1 MKKLL
6 LLFTILLS
14 SYAFAA
20 DPASAQGSGEA
31 SRPNILWIS
40 AEDHGPH
47 LGSYGDDY
55 ATTPHLD
62 AFAKRAYRYT
72 KAISNVPVCAPART
86 TIISGMYPPS
96 TGSHHMRSRVPAP
109 DWLKFYP
116 VYLQE
121 AGYYTSNNSKED
133 YNLTTDNKGW
143 DDSSNTAHW
152 ENSPEGTPFFSIFNY
167 TRTHESQIRN
177 DNANP
182 HHNPAKAP
190 LPPYHPD
197 RIEVRKDWA
206 QYYDRL
212 SEADAYFAMR
222 MKELEEAGLA
232 DDTIVW
238 YWADHGSG
246 MPRSKRYAGWSGLH
260 VPLIVHFPEKWKHLA
275 PKGYKEGGDTDRLV
289 GFIDFPATLLSLAG
303 VTIPDYYHG
312 HAFAGD
318 QQSKDP
324 KYSYGFRGRMDERP
338 DSSRTII
345 DGRYIYIRNH
355 YTHIPHGQYVLYQQ
369 RTPTTAVWNQMFKD
383 GELDEVQSRFWKP
396 HPREELYDLEKDYH
410 SLNNLAESKKH
421 QNIKRK
427 LSKALD
433 EHMIRTADLGFIP
446 EPFIQSEAKAG
457 KGISPVASG
466 RAMLKN
472 APDFGVS
479 VLKEIDLSKDFAAK
493 LKHPYSPV
501 RYWALMQLLGSNDNS
516 VYANHEHLVL
526 EALTDSEPIVAVAA
540 AECLGSLTTGEA
552 HKESAVN
559 TLLEYAA
566 FPGNELFLTV
576 HALNALEHLKDRGIE
591 LPDEAR
597 NLTQKHEDIPKFF
610 DYYRPQIIERL

>member
-1 MKKLL
+1 MHTRIAFLFVLL
-6 LLFTILLS
+6 LAGFIPT
-14 SYAFAA
+14 FGA
-20 DPASAQGSGEA
+20 D
-31 SRPNILWIS
+31 RPNILWIS
-40 AEDHGPH
+40 TEDHGPH
-47 LGSYGDDY
+47 LGSYGDEY
-55 ATTPHLD
+55 ATTPNLD
-62 AFAKRAYRYT
+62 AFAKRAFRYT
-72 KAISNVPVCAPART
+72 KASSNVPVCAPART

-109 DWLKFYP
+109 EWLKFYP
-116 VYLQE
+116 NYLQE

-152 ENSPEGTPFFSIFNY
+152 KNRPDGKPFFSIFNY
-167 TRTHESQIRN
+167 TKTHESQIRN
-177 DNANP
+177 DNENP
-182 HHNPAKAP
+182 HHDPAKVP

-197 RIEVRKDWA
+197 TIEVRKDWA

-212 SEADAYFAMR
+212 TEADNFFAAR
-222 MKELEEAGLA
+222 MKELEEAGVA

-260 VPLIVHFPEKWKHLA
+260 VPLIVHFPDKWKHLA
-275 PKGYKEGGDTDRLV
+275 PKGYAEGKTTDRLV

-312 HAFAGD
+312 HAFGGE
-318 QQSKDP
+318 QQTEDP
-324 KYSYGFRGRMDERP
+324 DYSFGFRGRMDERP
-338 DSSRTII
+338 DSSRTIT

-383 GELDEVQSRFWKP
+383 GQLNEVQSQFWQP
-396 HPREELYDLEKDYH
+396 HPRDELFDLDNDYH
-410 SLNNLAESKKH
+410 SIHNLANSKDH
-421 QNIKRK
+421 QAIKRK

-433 EHMIRTADLGFIP
+433 QHLTRTADLGFIP
-446 EPFIQSEAKAG
+446 EALIQKEAIAG
-457 KGISPVASG
+457 EGISPVASG

-472 APDFGVS
+472 APGFGVS
-479 VLKEIDLSKDFAAK
+479 VLKEIDLGKDFAAK
-493 LKHPYSPV
+493 LKHSYSPV
-501 RYWALMQLLGSNDNS
+501 RYWAIMQMLGSKNTA
-516 VYANHEHLVL
+516 VYAEHEHLIV
-526 EALTDSEPIVAVAA
+526 EALRDPEPIVAVAA
-540 AECLGSLTTGEA
+540 AECLGSMTTRKTHKERALTT
-552 HKESAVN
+552 
-559 TLLEYAA
+559 LLQYAA

-576 HALNALEHLKDRGIE
+576 HALNALEHLKDQGVK

-597 NLTQKHEDIPKFF
+597 NLTQKHEDIPAVF
-610 DYYRPQIIERL
+610 DYYRPQLIERF

>member
-1 MKKLL
+1 MKN
-6 LLFTILLS
+6 LFFFLS
-14 SYAFAA
+14 FLVGSAAVAA
-20 DPASAQGSGEA
+20 DK
-31 SRPNILWIS
+31 PNILWIS
-40 AEDHGPH
+40 TEDHGPH
-47 LGSYGDDY
+47 LGCYGDEY
-55 ATTPHLD
+55 ATTPNLD
-62 AFAKRAYRYT
+62 AFAKRAFRYN
-72 KAISNVPVCAPART
+72 KASSNVPVCAPART

-121 AGYYTSNNSKED
+121 AGYYTSNNLKED

-143 DDSSNTAHW
+143 DDSSNKAHW
-152 ENSPEGTPFFSIFNY
+152 RNRLAGKPFFSIFNF

-177 DNANP
+177 DNDNP
-182 HHNPAKAP
+182 HHDPAKAP

-212 SEADAYFAMR
+212 TEADNYFAMR
-222 MKELEEAGLA
+222 MKELEDAGLA

-260 VPLIVHFPEKWKHLA
+260 VPLIVHFPDKWKHLA
-275 PKGYKEGGDTDRLV
+275 PKGYKSGGNTDRLV

-318 QQSKDP
+318 QQTQDP
-324 KYSYGFRGRMDERP
+324 DYSYGFRGRMDERP
-338 DSSRTII
+338 DSSRTIT

-383 GELDEVQSRFWKP
+383 GELNEVQSLFWQP

-410 SLNNLAESKKH
+410 SINNLAASKSH
-421 QNIKRK
+421 QAIKRK
-427 LSKALD
+427 LSKVLD
-433 EHMIRTADLGFIP
+433 EHLTRTADLGFIP
-446 EPFIQSEAKAG
+446 EPLIQREAKG
-457 KGISPVASG
+457 GEGISPVSSG
-466 RAMLKN
+466 RTMLKN
-472 APDFGVS
+472 APNFGVS
-479 VLKEIDLSKDFAAK
+479 VLKEIDLEKDLSKK
-493 LKHPYSPV
+493 LKHPYSPI
-501 RYWALMQLLGSNDNS
+501 RYWAIMQLLGSNKTT
-516 VYANHEHLVL
+516 VYAYNENLIVN
-526 EALTDSEPIVAVAA
+526 ALDDPEPIVAVAA
-540 AECLGSLTTGEA
+540 AECLGSLTSRKA
-552 HKESAVN
+552 YKELAVD
-559 TLLEYAA
+559 TLLTFAA

-576 HALNALEHLKDRGIE
+576 HALNGLEHLKDQGIN
-591 LPDEAR
+591 LPAEAQ
-597 NLTQKHEDIPKFF
+597 NLTQKHEDIPRIF
-610 DYYRPQIIERL
+610 DYYRPQLIERL

>member
-1 MKKLL
+1 MHTRIALLFVLL
-6 LLFTILLS
+6 LAGCIPTFG
-14 SYAFAA
+14 A
-20 DPASAQGSGEA
+20 D
-31 SRPNILWIS
+31 RPNILWIS
-40 AEDHGPH
+40 TEDHGPH
-47 LGSYGDDY
+47 LGSYGDEY
-55 ATTPHLD
+55 ATTPNLD
-62 AFAKRAYRYT
+62 AFAKRAFRYT
-72 KAISNVPVCAPART
+72 KASSNVPVCAPART

-109 DWLKFYP
+109 DWLTFYP

-133 YNLTTDNKGW
+133 YNLTTDDKGW
-143 DDSSNTAHW
+143 DESSPKAHW
-152 ENSPEGTPFFSIFNY
+152 GNAPKGKPFFSIFNY
-167 TRTHESQIRN
+167 TKTHESQIRN

-182 HHNPAKAP
+182 HHDPAKAP

-197 RIEVRKDWA
+197 TIEVRKDWA

-212 SEADAYFAMR
+212 SEADDYFAMR

-260 VPLIVHFPEKWKHLA
+260 VPLIVHFPDKWKHLA
-275 PKGYKEGGDTDRLV
+275 PKGYAEGKTTDRLV

-303 VTIPDYYHG
+303 VTIPEYYHG
-312 HAFAGD
+312 NAFAGE
-318 QQSKDP
+318 QQTKDP
-324 KYSYGFRGRMDERP
+324 QYSFGFRGRMDERP
-338 DSSRTII
+338 DSSRMIT
-345 DGRYIYIRNH
+345 DGRYYLIRNH

-383 GELDEVQSRFWKP
+383 GKLNDIQSQFWKP
-396 HPREELYDLEKDYH
+396 HPREELFDLENDYH
-410 SLNNLAESKKH
+410 SINNLANSKKH
-421 QNIKRK
+421 QSIKRR
-427 LSKALD
+427 LNKALD
-433 EHMIRTADLGFIP
+433 KHLTQTADLGFIP
-446 EPFIQSEAKAG
+446 EPFIQALAKAG
-457 KGISPVASG
+457 EGISPVASG
-466 RAMLKN
+466 RSMLKN

-479 VLKEIDLSKDFAAK
+479 ILKEIDLSKAFAAK

-501 RYWALMQLLGSNDNS
+501 RYWALMQLLGSNNTP
-516 VYANHEHLVL
+516 VYAYHEHLVV
-526 EALTDSEPIVAVAA
+526 EALKDPEPIVAVAA
-540 AECLGSLTTGEA
+540 AECLGSLTDREA
-552 HKESAVN
+552 YKKIAVK

-576 HALNALEHLKDRGIE
+576 HALNALEHLKDQGIK

-597 NLTQKHEDIPKFF
+597 NLTQKHEDIPRFF
-610 DYYRPQIIERL
+610 DYYRPQVIERL

>member
-1 MKKLL
+1 MKPQIF
-6 LLFTILLS
+6 LFSLYAS
-14 SYAFAA
+14 SLVFAA
-20 DPASAQGSGEA
+20 NPASAKGSGEA
-31 SRPNILWIS
+31 SKPNILWIS

-47 LGSYGDDY
+47 LGCYGDAY
-55 ATTPHLD
+55 ATTPNLD
-62 AFAKRAYRYT
+62 AFAKHAYRYT
-72 KAISNVPVCAPART
+72 KASSNVPVCAPART

-96 TGSHHMRSRVPAP
+96 TGSQHMRSRVPAP

-133 YNLTTDNKGW
+133 YNLVSENKGW
-143 DDSSNTAHW
+143 DESSTKAHW
-152 ENSPEGTPFFSIFNY
+152 KNCPEGKPFFSIFNY
-167 TRTHESQIRN
+167 TKTHESQIRN
-177 DNANP
+177 DNPNP
-182 HHNPAKAP
+182 KHDPAKAP

-212 SEADAYFAMR
+212 TEADNFFAAK

-260 VPLIVHFPEKWKHLA
+260 VPLIVHFPDKWKHLA
-275 PKGYKEGGDTDRLV
+275 PKGYAEGGSSDRLV

-312 HAFAGD
+312 HAFAGE
-318 QQSKDP
+318 QQTRDP
-324 KYSYGFRGRMDERP
+324 QYSFGFRGRMDERP
-338 DSSRTII
+338 DSSRTIT
-345 DGRYIYIRNH
+345 DGRYIYIRNN

-383 GELDEVQSRFWKP
+383 GELNEVQSLFWKP
-396 HPREELYDLEKDYH
+396 HPREELYDLENDYH
-410 SLNNLAESKKH
+410 SINNLARSEDH
-421 QNIKRK
+421 QRIKGK

-433 EHMIRTADLGFIP
+433 DHLVKTADLGFIP
-446 EPFIQSEAKAG
+446 EPILQQYAKMG
-457 KGISPVASG
+457 QGISPVDAA

-479 VLKEIDLSKDFAAK
+479 ILKERDLGNELPAR
-493 LKHPYSPV
+493 LKHPYAPV
-501 RYWALMQLLGSNDNS
+501 RYWALMQLLSANNPP
-516 VYANHEHLVL
+516 VYAYNEHLIVT
-526 EALTDSEPIVAVAA
+526 ALDDSEPIVAVAA
-540 AECLGSLTTGEA
+540 AECLGSLTSRQA
-552 HKESAVN
+552 HKDRAVE
-559 TLLEYAA
+559 TLLKYAE
-566 FPGNELFLTV
+566 FPGNELFLTI
-576 HALNALEHLKDRGIE
+576 HTLNALEHLKDRGIE
-591 LPDEAR
+591 LPDTAR
-597 NLTQKHEDIPKFF
+597 NLTQMHPEIPKTF
-610 DYYRPQIIERL
+610 DYYRPQLIERL